1 MNWVT
6 WQNVG
11 VDRMACAWL
20 IRKYIDTNA
29 SFSFIPE
36 GSSSLEP
43 LAFDIPGAHLG
54 HHQGHSSFH
63 TVTLE
68 YKLEDAVLKRIA
80 QIVDEADIV
89 SEISLEAAAFGLDL
103 ICRGIRRSSA
113 TDLMALEHGALIF
126 EALYAELLFEGDL

>member
-63 TVTLE
+63 TITLE

>member
-6 WQNVG
+6 WENVG

-20 IRKYIDTNA
+20 IRKYIDTDA
-29 SFSFIPE
+29 SFTFIPE

-43 LAFDIPGAHLG
+43 RAFDIPGADLG
-54 HHQGHSSFH
+54 HQHNRSSFH
-63 TVTLE
+63 TILLE
-68 YKLEDAVLKRIA
+68 YKLENTILKRIA

-89 SEISLEAAAFGLDL
+89 SEISLEPAAFGLDL

-113 TDLMALEHGALIF
+113 TDLLALERGALIF
-126 EALYAELLFEGDL
+126 EALYAELLSEGDI